1 MEQGQSVPLNSD
13 SLSQISRT
21 VPVPRYDRNAT
32 KARIL
37 HLGVGGFHR
46 AHMAY
51 YTHELLQAGKSDWS
65 INGVGLTEHDRPM
78 AETLK
83 AQEGLYTLIARSAES
98 EEPAVIGSIT
108 NYHFSPAGSRDLC
121 RRAADEDY
129 RIISLTVTENGYH
142 YKGDER
148 DLDFDDPV
156 IAQDVSDPENP
167 QSAVGFI
174 FRVAQLRLASGRK
187 LPTFLSCDNLPHN
200 GSTLRKLVL
209 QYGGR
214 VDPETAA
221 TLEKEGCFPN
231 CMVDRI
237 TPGTTDKERAYV
249 RETLGIEDRWPVV
262 CEDFIQWF
270 IEENFSDG
278 RPPWEEVGAAL
289 VPDVTPYELMK
300 IRLLNGSHSAL
311 SYISYLLGYRHVDDA
326 MADEEVRAFVERYM
340 REIEPAVGEVPGVD
354 LREYQKKL
362 VERFSNPAI
371 RDQVLRLCEDG
382 SRKIPNM
389 MLEPMAELLSSG
401 TSVTHGAFAIAAWI
415 RFLQGSDEEGQTIPI
430 KDPNAQIVQE
440 AARQCEDD
448 VSPFINLDFVFPGRL
463 RENSQFKEEV
473 LSWFRRLR
481 DEGARRSIHGILE
494 SN

>member
-1 MEQGQSVPLNSD
+1 MGDTAPVPLNAD
-13 SLSQISRT
+13 SLPEIGRAL
-21 VPVPRYDRNAT
+21 PVPTYDRDAT

-37 HLGVGGFHR
+37 HIGVGGFHR

-65 INGVGLTEHDRPM
+65 IHGVGLTEHDKPM
-78 AETLK
+78 AETMRS
-83 AQEGLYTLIARSAES
+83 QDGLYTLVARSAE
-98 EEPAVIGSIT
+98 EEYPAVIGSIT
-108 NYHFSPAGSRDLC
+108 NYHFSPGGSRELC
-121 RRAADEDY
+121 ELAAGEDY

-148 DLDFDDPV
+148 DLDFDDPS
-156 IAQDVSDPENP
+156 IQHDLSDPENP
-167 QSAVGFI
+167 QSALGFI
-174 FRVAQLRLASGRK
+174 FRVAQLRLANGKK

-209 QYGGR
+209 QYGR
-214 VDPETAA
+214 QVDPETAA

-237 TPGTTDKERAYV
+237 TPGTTDKDRAYV

-262 CEDFIQWF
+262 CEEFIQWF
-270 IEENFSDG
+270 IEDKFSDG
-278 RPPWEEVGAAL
+278 RPPWEEAGAAL

-326 MADEEVRAFVERYM
+326 MADEQVRSFVERYM

-389 MLEPMAELLSSG
+389 MLEPMAELLAGGSSV
-401 TSVTHGAFAIAAWI
+401 SHGAFAIAAWI
-415 RFLQGSDEEGQTIPI
+415 RFLQGLDEEGESIPI
-430 KDPNAQIVQE
+430 KDPNGEKVQE
-440 AARQCEDD
+440 AARKCEED
-448 VSPFINLDFVFPGRL
+448 VSPFINLDFIFPARL

-473 LSWFRRLR
+473 LSWFRRLKE
-481 DEGARRSIHGILE
+481 EGARRTIGAVLE
-494 SN
+494 TN